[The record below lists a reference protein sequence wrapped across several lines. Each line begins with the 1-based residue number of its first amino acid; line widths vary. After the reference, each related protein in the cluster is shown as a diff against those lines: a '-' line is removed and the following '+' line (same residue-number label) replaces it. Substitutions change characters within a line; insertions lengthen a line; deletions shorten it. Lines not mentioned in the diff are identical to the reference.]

1 MELLEHQAKALLR
14 RYNIPVP
21 RGEIAETPSQAGNA
35 AFRLGGQVMV
45 KALVPGPGRRDAGV
59 LKNVSHDVEAGRFA
73 AALFGQR
80 VTTQG
85 TGPNGA
91 VVEKFLVEQ
100 YVPCQREVWVH
111 LIRRAGGAVEITART
126 TEGTD
131 QKTTIAPD
139 AQLTSAQGQELA
151 GRLGFSAG
159 LADAFLEA
167 LTNLYRALQE
177 KELTWLEAT
186 FAITND
192 QRLVAVHANAYADN
206 KTLSRHPELL
216 LLGVK

>member
-21 RGEIAETPSQAGNA
+21 RGEVAETPSQAGNA

-45 KALVPGPGRRDAGV
+45 KALVPGPGRREAGV
-59 LKNVSHDVEAGRFA
+59 LKNVPHDVEAGRFA
-73 AALFGQR
+73 ASIFRQR

-100 YVPCQREVWVH
+100 YVPAQREVWVH
-111 LIRRAGGAVEITART
+111 LVRRAGGTVEITART

-131 QKTTIAPD
+131 QKTTVPPGAK
-139 AQLTSAQGQELA
+139 LTTDQGQDLA
-151 GRLGFSAG
+151 SRLGFSGA
-159 LADAFLEA
+159 AASAFLEA
-167 LTNLYRALQE
+167 LNNLYRAFQE
-177 KELTWLEAT
+177 KDLTWIEAT

-192 QRLVAVHANAYADN
+192 QRPVAVHATAYADN
-206 KTLSRHPELL
+206 RALSRHPELL